1 MRLLHREPD
10 VERADDRVG
19 RSDRDMDRDGVP
31 DDVEHRER
39 HGVFGRRAW
48 NRDRD
53 HDGVRD
59 DVERGDLDRDERT
72 VIEPV
77 RRERV
82 HRPFHVGNL
91 LAIVAGAALAV
102 IGIVALVRTDL
113 NESWDQPFTTVLD
126 IDHTPL
132 LAVLEVGAGALLVLM
147 GLTGRR
153 FLALLAAVGLAVAAA
168 VAAIEPGRLATQYA
182 LEEWWAWTVAGSAA
196 FLALVLMLPSRRRDV
211 PITERERKLVREER
225 VTA

>member
-19 RSDRDMDRDGVP
+19 RTDRDMDRDGVP
-31 DDVEHRER
+31 DDAEHRER
-39 HGVFGRRAW
+39 HSVFGRRPW

-53 HDGVRD
+53 HDGVP
-59 DVERGDLDRDERT
+59 DRDEAREDRT
-72 VIEPV
+72 TTTVVEPV

-91 LAIVAGAALAV
+91 LAVVGGAALAI

-132 LAVLEVGAGALLVLM
+132 TAVVEIAAGALLL
-147 GLTGRR
+147 
-153 FLALLAAVGLAVAAA
+153 LLAATGVRLLALFGAAGLAVAAA
-168 VAAIEPGRLATQYA
+168 AVAIEPGRLATQYA
-182 LEEWWAWTVAGSAA
+182 LETWWAWTVMGVAA
-196 FLALVLMLPSRRRDV
+196 FVALVLLLPSRRRTRPV
-211 PITERERKLVREER
+211 EPEVREAEP
-225 VTA
+225 ALH

>member
-19 RSDRDMDRDGVP
+19 RTDHDMDRDGVP
-31 DDVEHRER
+31 DDTEHRER
-39 HGVFGRRAW
+39 HSVFGRRPW

-59 DVERGDLDRDERT
+59 DLDRDERT

-91 LAIVAGAALAV
+91 LAIVAGAALAI

-113 NESWDQPFTTVLD
+113 NESWDQPVTTVLD

-132 LAVLEVGAGALLVLM
+132 LAALEIGAGALLVLM

-153 FLALLAAVGLAVAAA
+153 FLAMLAAVGIAVAAA

-182 LEEWWAWTVAGSAA
+182 LEEWWAWTVAGGAA
-196 FLALVLMLPSRRRDV
+196 FVALVLMLPSRHRDV

-225 VTA
+225 VTT

>member
-19 RSDRDMDRDGVP
+19 RTDRDMDRDGVP
-31 DDVEHRER
+31 DDAEHRER
-39 HGVFGRRAW
+39 HSVFGRRAW

-53 HDGVRD
+53 HDGVPD
-59 DVERGDLDRDERT
+59 HDEAGEDRTTTT
-72 VIEPV
+72 VVEPV

-82 HRPFHVGNL
+82 HRPFHIGNL
-91 LAIVAGAALAV
+91 LAIVGGAALAV

-132 LAVLEVGAGALLVLM
+132 LAALEVGAGALLMLM

-153 FLALLAAVGLAVAAA
+153 FLAMLAAVGIAVAAA
-168 VAAIEPGRLATQYA
+168 VAAIEPGRLATQYG
-182 LEEWWAWTVAGSAA
+182 LEEWWAWTVAGGAA
-196 FLALVLMLPSRRRDV
+196 FVALVLMLPSRHRDV
-211 PITERERKLVREER
+211 PITERERKLTREER

>member
-19 RSDRDMDRDGVP
+19 RSDRDIDRDGVP
-31 DDVEHRER
+31 DDAEHRER
-39 HGVFGRRAW
+39 HSVFGRMARH
-48 NRDRD
+48 RDRD
-53 HDGVRD
+53 HDGVPD
-59 DVERGDLDRDERT
+59 DAEHREGSTTTT
-72 VIEPV
+72 VVEPV

-82 HRPFHVGNL
+82 HRPFHIGNL
-91 LAIVAGAALAV
+91 LAIAGGAALAV
-102 IGIVALVRTDL
+102 IGIVALVRGDL

-132 LAVLEVGAGALLVLM
+132 LAALEVGAGALLVLM
-147 GLTGRR
+147 GLTGQR
-153 FLALLAAVGLAVAAA
+153 FLAMLAAVGIAVAAV
-168 VAAIEPGRLATQYA
+168 VAAIEPGRLATQYG
-182 LEEWWAWTVAGSAA
+182 LEEWWAWTVAGGAA
-196 FLALVLMLPSRRRDV
+196 FVALVLMLPSRRREV

>member
-10 VERADDRVG
+10 VERADDRAG

-39 HGVFGRRAW
+39 HSVFGRRAR

-59 DVERGDLDRDERT
+59 DLERDGPSHDERT

-102 IGIVALVRTDL
+102 IGTVALVRADL
-113 NESWDQPFTTVLD
+113 NQSWDQPSTTVLD

-132 LAVLEVGAGALLVLM
+132 LAALEVGAGALLVLM

-153 FLALLAAVGLAVAAA
+153 FLAMLAAVGIAVAAA
-168 VAAIEPGRLATQYA
+168 AAAIEPGRLATQYA
-182 LEEWWAWTVAGSAA
+182 LEEWWAWTVAGAAA
-196 FLALVLMLPSRRRDV
+196 FVALVLMLPSRHRDV
-211 PITERERKLVREER
+211 PVTERERKLVREEI
-225 VTA
+225 